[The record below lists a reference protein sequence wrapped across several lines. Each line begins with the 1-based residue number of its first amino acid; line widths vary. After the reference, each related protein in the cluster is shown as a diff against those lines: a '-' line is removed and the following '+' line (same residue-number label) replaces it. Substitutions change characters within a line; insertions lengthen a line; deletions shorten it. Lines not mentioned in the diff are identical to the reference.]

1 MLQRTY
7 VLRAPGDTK
16 DCISFFKGELPIGEI
31 GEHRLLITIFTHWNE
46 LAAIREMAGAFRAAF
61 PTAEIAGMT
70 TSGGIQ
76 GGHVLLRQTVVSM
89 QYFTS
94 SQVQALLYDF
104 SKRSVGDIGE
114 DVYTFCRM
122 KDAAAVALMITQQYH
137 DLDPFYHALNRL
149 PTNVPVVGGYADAF
163 APNEGTYVFDGH
175 GVLSKGILAIIFSG
189 QVKVLTR
196 SVMGWQP
203 LGHVMKVTA
212 TEGPLILK
220 ELDHKPAVYFYQK
233 YLHSIDFS
241 PSALP
246 FPLVRTVDGVQLA
259 TQPLDSRSDG
269 AILLNTSCREGDEVQ
284 MAYGDPNQI
293 IQASQQV
300 LSKFRDFAPEGML
313 LFSCMTRRL
322 FLKEAT
328 SQILSEYFKIAP
340 APGGYVSGEIIR
352 IGKTIYATNMTLIT
366 MAIRESDAPLPHQFS
381 APEDPVVLN
390 ETLSTIQR
398 LATFITEAT
407 KELQETQ
414 KQLSFAATHDS
425 FTGLLNRGSIEML
438 LVRHI
443 GDMRMCQVPFSA
455 IMVDLD
461 SFKAVN
467 DRFGH
472 DMGDQILLRVSE
484 TMKQMIRPTDAAGRW
499 GGDEFVILLPGA
511 NLAAASLV
519 AERLRKAF
527 HAIDILPGKEP
538 FTASFGITT
547 AFEGE
552 TEQNFYKR
560 MDNALYM
567 AKSAGRNQVI
577 LLDSE
582 GQVMEV
588 K

>member
-7 VLRAPGDTK
+7 LLRAVRDAK
-16 DCISFFKGELPIGEI
+16 DCISFFRGELPAGEI

-46 LAAIREMAGAFRAAF
+46 PATIRAMVDAFSAAF
-61 PTAEIAGMT
+61 PTAEIVGMT
-70 TSGGIQ
+70 TSGGIDD
-76 GGHVLLRQTVVSM
+76 GRVLLRQTVVSM

-94 SQVQALLYDF
+94 SQVYGLMYDF
-104 SKRSVGDIGE
+104 SKESVGDIGQ

-122 KDAAAVALMITQQYH
+122 KNAAAMALMITQEYH
-137 DLDPFYHALNRL
+137 DLNPFYHALNQL
-149 PTNVPVVGGYADAF
+149 PSDVPVVGGYAATDTAHE
-163 APNEGTYVFDGH
+163 PVYVFDKH
-175 GVLSKGILAIIFSG
+175 GVLSKGILAVIFSG
-189 QVKVLTR
+189 KVKVLTR

-203 LGHVMKVTA
+203 LGHVMRVTA
-212 TEGPLILK
+212 TEGPLIIK
-220 ELDHKPAVYFYQK
+220 QLDKKPAVYFYEK
-233 YLHSIDFS
+233 YLHSVDFS
-241 PSALP
+241 PSSLP
-246 FPLVRTVDGVQLA
+246 FPLVRMVDGVPQAMLPMDA
-259 TQPLDSRSDG
+259 RPDG
-269 AILLNTSCREGDEVQ
+269 ALLMNTSCRVGDEVQ

-293 IQASQQV
+293 IQASQQA
-300 LSKFRDFAPEGML
+300 LSKLRNFAPEGML
-313 LFSCMTRRL
+313 LFSCETRRL
-322 FLKEAT
+322 FLKDMAR
-328 SQILSEYFKIAP
+328 QILSGYSEIAP
-340 APGGYVSGEIIR
+340 APGGYVSGEIFR
-352 IGKTIYATNMTLIT
+352 IGNKIYATNMTLIS
-366 MAIRESDAPLPHQFS
+366 MAMRESDAPLPHQFS
-381 APEDPVVLN
+381 APENPMVLN

-443 GDMRMCQVPFSA
+443 GDLRLRKVPFSA

-461 SFKAVN
+461 SFKTVN
-467 DRFGH
+467 DRYGH
-472 DMGDQILLRVSE
+472 DMGDRILLRVAD
-484 TMKQMIRPTDAAGRW
+484 TLKNMIRPTDAAGRW

-511 NLAAASLV
+511 GLAEASLV

-527 HAIDILPGKEP
+527 HAIDLLPGDEL
-538 FTASFGITT
+538 FTASFGVTT
-547 AFEGE
+547 SFDGE

-577 LLDSE
+577 LLDTE
-582 GQVMEV
+582 GNVIEV